1 MTQIF
6 YKAAMSF
13 IANKKNIDPQAM
25 LQSATSFESFW
36 MAGYEGADHV
46 NGAGTPLSMN
56 EANRHDS
63 RAYEDYALLS
73 EFGIRTVRE
82 SIGWR
87 LVEQNGHFDFSSILS
102 RLKAA
107 KELGLQINWT
117 FCHYGWPAD
126 IDPYSPLF
134 VERFAHYCR
143 RVVAFLADY
152 TGDTPIYSPI
162 NEISFASWA
171 IAGNKFACIHSEN
184 DGGARLKR
192 QLVRA
197 TLRACDEIWKLQP
210 KARILQ
216 CDPII
221 RVGPESDPAASNY
234 NLSQYEAWD
243 MICGRVEPELGGAP
257 HYLDMIGI
265 NYYHN
270 NQWGMGVEY
279 PWHLGDQRR
288 IPFHHM
294 LMDVYQRYQRSM
306 VIAETSHV
314 GSGRGAWIREIA
326 QETIIA
332 RQHGVHIDG
341 ICIYPVIDR
350 PDWND
355 AQHWHHSGI
364 WDIAVP
370 HEAALDENGLQQ
382 ANAAMSAPPDYERIA
397 CIPYVQALHNAQ
409 HLTDTFLNSQDH
421 PAITQLS
428 NKNTS
433 PSKGNNMSTIFVFSH
448 LRWNFVFQRP
458 QHLLSRLAEHYQV
471 IFIEEPVFDDKE
483 CFLAATT
490 PVPNVTVYTPHVP
503 VEAHGYHDDYL
514 PYLKTLIANLEA
526 DYDDYLVWFY
536 TPMALPLL
544 QGMRPAMI
552 VYDCMDEL
560 SAFANPPK
568 QLLQRENALLGI
580 ADIVFTGGPSLYN
593 AKRVRH
599 PNVHCFP
606 SSVDVIHFQQALDR
620 ANGHPAQQAISG
632 PKLGFYGVID
642 ERFDYELIAHLA
654 KAHPEW
660 QIVLVGPIVKINPT
674 ILPRFP
680 NIHYIEQQPYQALPQ
695 FLAGW
700 DICLLPFAL
709 NESTRFISPTKTLEY
724 MAAELPT
731 VSTPIKDVIDL
742 YGSAVSIAQSPE
754 DFVAACEKLLAET
767 EQEKTQR
774 IAEMRKL
781 VSQTSWENTALSMH
795 ELLQGILNEPEPE
808 DTTSIQKLSEYLKAK
823 DRNSERAQTALATG
837 RGGANLSQNLVR
849 MQAPVQD
856 VRNVIV
862 GAGPTGLSAAYH
874 LGTDTVLIDKNAQ
887 VGGWCRSIQDK
898 GFTFDYA
905 GHIMFSNDEYVLQL
919 YKILLGDNIHWQNR
933 EAWVYSKGVHTRYPF
948 QGALYGLPPEVIK
961 ECIVGAVEAR
971 YGALK
976 EPAKDSAV
984 CANNTN
990 SATNNMTNSTNAE
1003 TQKEISDCCADGTVP
1018 LPVGQ
1023 SSQGKLAKPSL
1034 GANNQ
1039 TAPANFEEFIYKVWG
1054 SGIAKHFAIP
1064 YNKKIWTVPLTEME
1078 TSWLGGRVPLP
1089 DIEEII
1095 NGALEPVGTPMGPNA
1110 RFGYPLQGGFQ
1121 AIMDG
1126 FLPHIKG
1133 TLELNADV
1141 VHISPKKR
1149 MVELADGRRYRY
1161 ENLISTMPLPQ
1172 LVRMIGDEA
1181 PQAVIDA
1188 ANGLKHISIRCVNLG
1203 VARENITD
1211 KHWIYYPEDSIFHRI
1226 FVQGNAS
1233 PGCNPPGGFGLTC
1246 EISYSPWK
1254 PLPYSGQ
1261 ELIDRCFQD
1270 CIKVGLLNESD
1281 TLITA
1286 SEVDMPYAYVVYDHA
1301 RARNVATVKQWVA
1314 LFGITLAGRYSE
1326 WEYYNSDHAFLAGK
1340 KAAEAVEA
1348 ASHQSVPAV

>member
-1 MTQIF
+1 
-6 YKAAMSF
+6 MSP
-13 IANKKNIDPQAM
+13 IANKNNDNSQAA
-25 LQSATSFESFW
+25 LFTATPFASFW

-46 NGAGTPLSMN
+46 NAAGIPLSMN
-56 EANRHDS
+56 DANRHSDK
-63 RAYEDYALLS
+63 AYEDYALLS

-87 LVEQNGHFDFSSILS
+87 LVEQNGHFDFSSILP
-102 RLKAA
+102 RVKAA
-107 KELGLQINWT
+107 KELGIQINWT
-117 FCHYGWPAD
+117 FCHYGWPLD
-126 IDPYSPLF
+126 IDPYSHMF
-134 VERFAHYCR
+134 VERFAQYCR
-143 RVVAFLADY
+143 HVVTFLADY
-152 TGDTPIYSPI
+152 TGDTPVYSPI

-171 IAGNKFACIHSEN
+171 AAANKFACIHAEN

-197 TLRACDEIWKLQP
+197 TLRACDAIWELQP

-216 CDPII
+216 CDPLI
-221 RVGPESDPAASNY
+221 RVGAPHGWPEVEATAHSQ

-243 MICGRVEPELGGAP
+243 MISGKLEPELGGAP
-257 HYLDMIGI
+257 HYLDIIGI

-270 NQWGMGVEY
+270 NQWGVGTPF
-279 PWHLGDQRR
+279 PWHLGDHRR
-288 IPFHHM
+288 VPLHHM
-294 LMDVYQRYQRSM
+294 LIDIYQRYQRPM
-306 VIAETSHV
+306 TIAETSHV

-326 QETIIA
+326 QETILA
-332 RQHGVHIDG
+332 KQHGVNIEG
-341 ICIYPVIDR
+341 ICIYPAIDR
-350 PDWND
+350 PDWENEL
-355 AQHWHHSGI
+355 HWHHSGI
-364 WDIAVP
+364 WDVALEGPELHEKNLESATNDAITSHTEFQRVP
-370 HEAALDENGLQQ
+370 CQ
-382 ANAAMSAPPDYERIA
+382 
-397 CIPYVQALHNAQ
+397 PYVEAIHNAQ
-409 HLTDTFLNSQDH
+409 RLTDKFLTSQNPSLPKSFNSSTLQ
-421 PAITQLS
+421 
-428 NKNTS
+428 
-433 PSKGNNMSTIFVFSH
+433 SKGNNMSTIFVFSH

-458 QHLLSRLAEHYQV
+458 QHLLSRLAEHYRI
-471 IFIEEPVFDDKE
+471 IFIEEPVYDNRN
-483 CFLAATT
+483 CFLATTT
-490 PVPNVTVYTPHVP
+490 PVPNVTVCTPHVP
-503 VEAHGYHDDYL
+503 VEAHGFHDDYL
-514 PYLKTLIANLEA
+514 PYLKTLIADLIL
-526 DYDDYLVWFY
+526 DYEDYLVWFY

-544 QGMRPAMI
+544 QGMNPAMI

-580 ADIVFTGGPSLYN
+580 ANIVFTGGPSLYN
-593 AKRVRH
+593 AKRERH

-620 ANGHPAQQAISG
+620 ANGHPAQQAIDG

-642 ERFDYELIAHLA
+642 ERFDVDLIAYIA
-654 KAHPEW
+654 DAHPEW
-660 QIVLVGPIVKINPT
+660 QIILVGPVVKINPS
-674 ILPRFP
+674 ILPRNA

-724 MAAELPT
+724 MAAELPV

-742 YGSAVSIAQSPE
+742 YGSAVVIADNPQA
-754 DFVAACEKLLAET
+754 FVAACEKLLDET
-767 EQEKTQR
+767 EEERTQR
-774 IAEMRKL
+774 INEMRSL
-781 VSQTSWENTALSMH
+781 VAKTSWESTASSMH
-795 ELLQGILNEPEPE
+795 ELLQGLLTEPEPE
-808 DTTSIQKLSEYLKAK
+808 KILHVQKQESMQSS
-823 DRNSERAQTALATG
+823 DRSSERSSPASASATA
-837 RGGANLSQNLVR
+837 RNANLNLVHI
-849 MQAPVQD
+849 QAPAQD

-874 LGTDTVLIDKNAQ
+874 LGKDTVLLDKNSH

-948 QGALYGLPPEVIK
+948 QGALYGLPPAVIK
-961 ECIVGAVEAR
+961 ECIVGAIEAR

-976 EPAKDSAV
+976 ESALKDACPAA
-984 CANNTN
+984 ANSSNMANAISTN
-990 SATNNMTNSTNAE
+990 SVTP
-1003 TQKEISDCCADGTVP
+1003 KEISDCCADGTVT
-1018 LPVGQ
+1018 LPAVSAKSKLGT
-1023 SSQGKLAKPSL
+1023 SQNVPTVSAIS
-1034 GANNQ
+1034 Q
-1039 TAPANFEEFIYKVWG
+1039 TTTPANFEEFIYKVWG
-1054 SGIAKHFAIP
+1054 KGIAKHFAIP

-1095 NGALEPVGTPMGPNA
+1095 SGALEPVGTPMGPNA

-1121 AIMDG
+1121 AIMEG

-1133 TLELNADV
+1133 TIELNADV

-1149 MVELADGRRYRY
+1149 TVTLADGRRYRY

-1181 PQAVIDA
+1181 PLAVIEA
-1188 ANGLKHISIRCVNLG
+1188 AEGLKHISIRCVNLG

-1254 PLPYSGQ
+1254 PLPFSGQ
-1261 ELIDRCFQD
+1261 QLIDRCFQD
-1270 CIKVGLLNESD
+1270 CIKVGLLNEND

-1301 RARNVATVKQWVA
+1301 RARNVATVKQWVG
-1314 LFGITLAGRYSE
+1314 LYGITLAGRYSE

-1348 ASHQSVPAV
+1348 RNHQSLPAI